1 MFSNKKICP
10 ESVFPNKK
18 SFLELVYIYEK
29 ENKQANKQTHEKKKK
44 KTGCKE
50 NAMWKKFPGSF
61 VYILSL
67 TLCCNSFAENKFPDT

>member
-1 MFSNKKICP
+1 MKKKT
-10 ESVFPNKK
+10 S
-18 SFLELVYIYEK
+18 
-29 ENKQANKQTHEKKKK
+29 KQTNKHMKKKK